1 MTLLLRRRPT
11 FRGHAPQAGR
21 GQSLAPIGPGA
32 DLGSEAFRE
41 PHDRC
46 RHFGSDLVN
55 NNGCVDRWDYQACTQ
70 VLQPLG
76 TNNRSDMFPPHAW
89 TESWMTEHCR
99 RRFSVSPGFEFMKEQ
114 MGLGTDLALH

>member
-1 MTLLLRRRPT
+1 MSRTI
-11 FRGHAPQAGR
+11 AAEI
-21 GQSLAPIGPGA
+21 LAAI
-32 DLGSEAFRE
+32 LSTTR
-41 PHDRC
+41 
-46 RHFGSDLVN
+46 
-55 NNGCVDRWDYQACTQ
+55 VDRWDYQACTQ

-114 MGLGTDLALH
+114 MGLGTDCLALH